1 MNRFFNFK
9 INNNGSYF
17 AFMALLYVVS
27 PLMCFIVA
35 LFYYKKTVSQFF
47 FVAFAFYFGFQLG
60 ANLDLMLHWD
70 TYQLF
75 LGHSLGEMYTNP
87 TVLYQG
93 QEPYHILLKWILSRF
108 DVSQRVFSGTA
119 CSLYTIFVLTFIRQY
134 KSFYLEHISSLNVL
148 VLANIVVIV
157 EFYWYFGIRFW
168 TAAFVFM
175 IFYSRYIIT
184 GKKKFLALSATAML
198 FHVAM
203 ATPVCVAVGIELIR
217 DNRIVE
223 YVVLAISFVIRLVG
237 FQFDRFMQKNP
248 LVQAFYKDNYQ
259 KDFYIEAINKVTE
272 EKYSNPNLVY
282 TSRIPLMLTFFFF
295 LVAFLWTR
303 NKHVTKIYPKLFGMV
318 LMMLAVSNF
327 GVSDLVFY
335 ERFLK
340 LTTLIAYCWLFLAL
354 LDPSNVWLSNH
365 FIIKVILLYFVS
377 ISILIALVQQRMI
390 IMDMALWFGNFF
402 YLVPLHELEN
412 GFKN

>member
-1 MNRFFNFK
+1 MNRLLKFK

-27 PLMCFIVA
+27 PLVCFIVA
-35 LFYYKKTVSQFF
+35 LFYFKKTVSQFF

-60 ANLDLMLHWD
+60 ANLDLRLHWD

-75 LGHSLGEMYTNP
+75 FGRSLGDMYTNP
-87 TVLYQG
+87 IVLYQG
-93 QEPYHILLKWILSRF
+93 QEPYHILLKWVLSRF
-108 DVSQRVFSGTA
+108 GVSERIFSGVVCA
-119 CSLYTIFVLTFIRQY
+119 LYTIFVITFIRQY
-134 KSFYLEHISSLNVL
+134 KSFYKENVPALNLL
-148 VLANIVVIV
+148 VLAVIVVTV

-168 TAAFVFM
+168 TSGFVFM

-184 GKKKFLALSATAML
+184 GKKRFLWLSATATL

-203 ATPVCVAVGIELIR
+203 ATPVCVAIGIEIIR

-223 YVVLAISFVIRLVG
+223 YVVLAISFVVRFVG

-248 LVQAFYKDNYQ
+248 LVQSFYKDNYQ
-259 KDFYIEAINKVTE
+259 KDFYIEAINKVTQ
-272 EKYSNPNLVY
+272 EKYNNANLVY
-282 TSRIPLMLTFFFF
+282 TLRIPLMLTFFFF

-303 NKHVTKIYPKLFGMV
+303 NKHVMKSYPKLFGMV

-327 GVSDLVFY
+327 GVSDYVFY
-335 ERFLK
+335 ERFIK
-340 LTTLIAYCWLFLAL
+340 LTALLAYCWLFLVL
-354 LDPSNVWLSNH
+354 LDPANVWLSNH
-365 FIIKVILLYFVS
+365 LFIKVILVFVVLM
-377 ISILIALVQQRMI
+377 SILIALVQQRMI
-390 IMDMALWFGNFF
+390 ISDLALWFGNFF
-402 YLVPLHELEN
+402 YLVPLNELEI

>member
-1 MNRFFNFK
+1 
-9 INNNGSYF
+9 
-17 AFMALLYVVS
+17 
-27 PLMCFIVA
+27 
-35 LFYYKKTVSQFF
+35 
-47 FVAFAFYFGFQLG
+47 
-60 ANLDLMLHWD
+60 
-70 TYQLF
+70 
-75 LGHSLGEMYTNP
+75 
-87 TVLYQG
+87 
-93 QEPYHILLKWILSRF
+93 
-108 DVSQRVFSGTA
+108 
-119 CSLYTIFVLTFIRQY
+119 
-134 KSFYLEHISSLNVL
+134 
-148 VLANIVVIV
+148 
-157 EFYWYFGIRFW
+157 
-168 TAAFVFM
+168 
-175 IFYSRYIIT
+175 
-184 GKKKFLALSATAML
+184 
-198 FHVAM
+198 
-203 ATPVCVAVGIELIR
+203 
-217 DNRIVE
+217 
-223 YVVLAISFVIRLVG
+223 
-237 FQFDRFMQKNP
+237 
-248 LVQAFYKDNYQ
+248 
-259 KDFYIEAINKVTE
+259 
-272 EKYSNPNLVY
+272 
-282 TSRIPLMLTFFFF
+282 MLTFFFC